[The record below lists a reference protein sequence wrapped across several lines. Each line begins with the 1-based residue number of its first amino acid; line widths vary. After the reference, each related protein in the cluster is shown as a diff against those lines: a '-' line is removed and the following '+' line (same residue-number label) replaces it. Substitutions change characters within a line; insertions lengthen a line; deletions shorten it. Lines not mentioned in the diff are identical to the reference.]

1 MTHNMKGEKT
11 IKKRKVWCKKKT
23 GLFVYVTKTF
33 TNYSCMMG
41 SSMVYK
47 PVISTAGTRSD
58 SALGG
63 NNTGVHLGDIDN
75 QLSGVGNNGAGAK
88 ESES

>member
-1 MTHNMKGEKT
+1 MTILVLGIVGDHPSE
-11 IKKRKVWCKKKT
+11 
-23 GLFVYVTKTF
+23 
-33 TNYSCMMG
+33 
-41 SSMVYK
+41 
-47 PVISTAGTRSD
+47 
-58 SALGG
+58 LGG